1 MSKFYIDRKY
11 IDNGLVTE
19 RAHPTEPYLIYNY
32 TPQCQFQKA
41 WDETTI
47 QCRGLIVHKDTR
59 EVIARPFKKFFNYE
73 EHVASGLP
81 IPDEQPLVY
90 EKLDGSLGIL
100 YWGTDGKPYIATRGS
115 FTSEQAI
122 WATNW
127 FRKNI
132 TWDKYFHYRP
142 SFTFLFEI
150 IYPKNRIVVNY
161 GSYQGLDLLAVIY
174 TETGTDLK
182 LPELSFDNYLLFP
195 GNIVKPITFTSF
207 KELKK
212 RNEKNKEGF
221 VLHYPISG
229 LRLKIK
235 FEDYVRLHKAI
246 TGLSEIGIWEMM
258 CEGKDILQIVSEVPD
273 EMHQWVKNVFATLLR
288 SFADIECAAMQ
299 VQQNARNLPTRK
311 EQAAL
316 ILQSQ
321 YPSIVFAMLD
331 NKDYKQIIW
340 KMIRPKGAVTFRND
354 IDA

>member
-41 WDETTI
+41 WDETTL

-90 EKLDGSLGIL
+90 EKRDGSLGIL

-127 FRKNI
+127 FRKHV
-132 TWDKYFHYRP
+132 TWHKYFYYRP
-142 SFTFLFEI
+142 SFTFLFEV
-150 IYPKNRIVVNY
+150 IYPKNRIVVDY
-161 GSYQGLDLLAVIY
+161 GVYHGLDLLAINL
-174 TETGTDLK
+174 TETGTELK
-182 LPELSFDNYLLFP
+182 LPEASLDNYLIFP
-195 GNIVKPITFTSF
+195 GNIAEPITFTSF
-207 KELKK
+207 KELKE

-235 FEDYVRLHKAI
+235 FKDYVRLHKAI
-246 TGLSEIGIWEMM
+246 TGLSEIGIWEMLRD
-258 CEGKDILQIVSEVPD
+258 GKYLLQIIGETPD
-273 EMHQWVKNVFATLLR
+273 EMHEWIKKVVFDLLEQFITIERVATQIELAVMNV
-288 SFADIECAAMQ
+288 
-299 VQQNARNLPTRK
+299 PTRK

-316 ILQSQ
+316 IMQLQ